1 MVNALAAVG
10 ASKLLQLILKDLV
23 SQPQPRVQAPLHLP
37 NTLLHTLNR
46 LSCIQDS
53 HTHIAAFL
61 RPPSPPTLPLD
72 SAQMLPAQQAAPMA
86 PTAPRLR
93 PKLLEH
99 LRPLTVFTRSWNC
112 LLMVTF
118 SLEVHAGMDSTLSLC
133 PELLNKCLLSIGL
146 SRCRKRGG
154 KEKSRHDCV
163 PTTCQACTRASYHH
177 VGGAVP
183 TARLLLEQAWDM
195 WGAGGQT
202 DQK

>member
-1 MVNALAAVG
+1 
-10 ASKLLQLILKDLV
+10 
-23 SQPQPRVQAPLHLP
+23 
-37 NTLLHTLNR
+37 
-46 LSCIQDS
+46 
-53 HTHIAAFL
+53 
-61 RPPSPPTLPLD
+61 
-72 SAQMLPAQQAAPMA
+72 MA

-93 PKLLEH
+93 PELLEH

-146 SRCRKRGG
+146 SRCGKRGG

-195 WGAGGQT
+195 RGAGGQT
-202 DQK
+202 DQKYVLTTLTLLKVLSTEHQNPWLDDPSQAQPSLHIGTSSATVA